1 MGGFYAFFEQISIFL
16 HRLAS
21 LLKILRHH
29 VTDARKRLV
38 TFCHVHLSRIKE
50 TGGDPNPGVS
60 GFAPGWDRPKQSI
73 RRPAHKKY

>member
-1 MGGFYAFFEQISIFL
+1 MPFSNKSAYFS

-29 VTDARKRLV
+29 VTDARKSLV
-38 TFCHVHLSRIKE
+38 TFCHVHLPRIKE

-73 RRPAHKKY
+73 RRPAH